1 MNTDIKL
8 EPVLNRA
15 QCGLVLAR
23 TILEHLSQ
31 NREVTVDFSA
41 VESITPSFSN
51 AFVMTLLHERSLDE
65 IRERVHMVNRT
76 PLAAKSIS
84 NSVKWYQ
91 QGLRLT
97 TQQEAYA

>member
-1 MNTDIKL
+1 MNIEIKL

-15 QCGLVLAR
+15 QRGLALAR

-31 NREVTVDFSA
+31 NREVTVDFSD

-51 AFVMTLLHERSLDE
+51 ALVMTLLHERSLDE
-65 IRERVHMVNRT
+65 IREHVHMVNRT
-76 PLAAKSIS
+76 PLVAQSIN
-84 NSVKWYQ
+84 NSAKWYQ

-97 TQQEAYA
+97 TQQAAYV